1 VVIDDPIDPPVL
13 LDVPGA
19 DAGRRGLP
27 DRSEL
32 TAVQRAIVDTSV
44 IADLGLRTAV
54 ASMIGAAMLPRVLTE
69 MLRPSQV
76 TRDRDAMSFY
86 ADLAGR
92 HNAELSF
99 PAPTAPPTVSSRPA
113 SAVARWVAHGNVENL
128 RFDSSFRAINPDMRQ
143 VWNGLQRNNVVHA
156 QHWRHG
162 DERGQQGRP
171 TLCVIHGFMGSAYLA
186 NGLFFSLPWFYR
198 SGYDVLL
205 YLMPFHGRRAEKGSP
220 FSGYGIFANGMAGFA
235 ETMAQAIHDFRSVL
249 DHLEATGV
257 DKVAVTGLSL
267 GGYTSALAACV
278 DNRIRAVIPN
288 VPVVTPE
295 AAFDDWWPAS
305 TLVTLGRHASG
316 VSREASVAASA
327 YHSPLNYRPLVP
339 KDRRLIITGLGD
351 RLAPPDQAEKLWEHW
366 DRCALHW
373 FPGNHL
379 IHVSQKDYLRRMTR
393 FLRPVMF

>member
-1 VVIDDPIDPPVL
+1 MTDPIDPPVL
-13 LDVPGA
+13 DIPGA

-27 DRSEL
+27 DRAEL
-32 TAVQRAIVDTSV
+32 TPTQRAIVDASV

-54 ASMIGAAMLPRVLTE
+54 ATVIGAAMLPKVLTE
-69 MLRPSQV
+69 TVHRQQV
-76 TRDRDAMSFY
+76 HRDREAMAFY
-86 ADLAGR
+86 ADLAAQQ
-92 HNAELSF
+92 NAKASF
-99 PAPTAPPTVSSRPA
+99 PAPLSPPTVASRPA
-113 SAVARWVAHGNVENL
+113 NAVARWVAHGNVENL
-128 RFDSSFRAINPDMRQ
+128 TFDSSFRAINPDMREA
-143 VWNGLQRNNVVHA
+143 WNGLRRNNVVHA

-162 DERGQQGRP
+162 DGARP

-186 NGLFFSLPWFYR
+186 NGLFFSLPWFHR
-198 SGYDVLL
+198 AGYDVLL
-205 YLMPFHGRRAEKGSP
+205 YLMPFHGRRAEKWSP

-257 DKVAVTGLSL
+257 DRVAVTGLSL
-267 GGYTSALAACV
+267 GGYTSALAASV
-278 DNRIRAVIPN
+278 DSRIQAVIPN

-305 TLVTLGRHASG
+305 TLVTLGRLAGG
-316 VSREASVAASA
+316 VSRQASVAASA
-327 YHSPLNYRPLVP
+327 YHSPLNYQPLVP

-351 RLAPPDQAEKLWEHW
+351 RLAPPDQAEKLWKHW

-393 FLRPVMF
+393 FLQPIMF